1 MRRAFLWSVAAMVTL
16 VGCGSSRPSPSR
28 EVRAKPTVPVS
39 ATTTTTNPVAA
50 AAGVYTAAISTQP
63 AAAVADIPPRVYVP
77 NSGSNTVDVIDPKTF
92 AIVDHFDVGRVPHHI
107 APAWDMSRLYVDN
120 TYGDSLTV
128 IDPRTGKPTGS
139 IPVTDP
145 YNLYFTPDGSK
156 AIVVAERYRRL
167 DFRDPHTWALIK
179 TVPMP
184 GRGVDHLDF
193 SADGSYLLATT
204 EFSGDLVKVDVNAME
219 VVGTMKLGSLPI
231 DVKVAPDG
239 TVFYV
244 TDQGRNGV
252 FVVDPVAMK
261 ELAFLATGSGAHG
274 LFASRDAKSLYVS
287 NRLAGSISVIDFATR
302 QITATWKVGGSPD
315 MIQLSPD
322 GTQLW
327 VSGRF
332 SGAVYVVDTL
342 TGALLKTI
350 KVGREPHG
358 LTYFPQPGR
367 FSIGHNGVYR

>member
-1 MRRAFLWSVAAMVTL
+1 
-16 VGCGSSRPSPSR
+16 
-28 EVRAKPTVPVS
+28 VRAKPTVPVS

-50 AAGVYTAAISTQP
+50 AAGVYTATISTQP

-244 TDQGRNGV
+244 TD
-252 FVVDPVAMK
+252 
-261 ELAFLATGSGAHG
+261 
-274 LFASRDAKSLYVS
+274 
-287 NRLAGSISVIDFATR
+287 
-302 QITATWKVGGSPD
+302 
-315 MIQLSPD
+315 
-322 GTQLW
+322 
-327 VSGRF
+327 
-332 SGAVYVVDTL
+332 
-342 TGALLKTI
+342 
-350 KVGREPHG
+350 
-358 LTYFPQPGR
+358 
-367 FSIGHNGVYR
+367 